1 MSSSSR
7 GMAWLIVVVW
17 FAWIYAAQEFFGRAE
32 VFGLATPDF
41 GMVLFVGL
49 LGAVKKEDVF
59 PLALLAALGRK
70 SFSVDPGI
78 AILSGFLAL
87 AWLAV
92 LLRNMV
98 ELQNPL
104 WRALLAAGG
113 AMGMAFWLEIV
124 RYARTGGS
132 LPDLEP
138 LLPLAFT
145 SGLGALALAS
155 FAIRLPGLTP
165 LRRKRSWQ

>member
-1 MSSSSR
+1 VKLAPR
-7 GMAWLIVVVW
+7 TTAWLLVIVW
-17 FAWIYAAQEFFGRAE
+17 FAWIYAAQEWLGRNE

-41 GMVLFVGL
+41 GMVLFAGL
-49 LGAVKKEDVF
+49 LGAVKKRDIF
-59 PLALLAALGRK
+59 PLALLAALSRK

-87 AWLAV
+87 AWAAV

-98 ELQNPL
+98 ELRNPL
-104 WRALLAAGG
+104 WRGVLAASG
-113 AMGMAFWLEIV
+113 AMGLALWLELV

-132 LPDLEP
+132 LPQFDP

-145 SGLGALALAS
+145 SGLAALALGG

-165 LRRKRSWQ
+165 LRRKSTW

>member
-1 MSSSSR
+1 MR
-7 GMAWLIVVVW
+7 VAPRTMAWLVAVVW
-17 FAWIYAAQEFFGRAE
+17 FAWIHATQEWLGRNE

-49 LGAVKKEDVF
+49 LGAVKKNDIF
-59 PLALLAALGRK
+59 PLALLAALSRK
-70 SFSVDPGI
+70 SFSVDPAL

-87 AWLAV
+87 AWLAL
-92 LLRNMV
+92 LLRQVV
-98 ELQNPL
+98 ELRSPL
-104 WRALLAAGG
+104 WRGVLAAVG
-113 AMGMAFWLEIV
+113 AMGLAFWLELA

-132 LPDLEP
+132 LPHLDP

-145 SGLGALALAS
+145 SGLGALAIGG

-165 LRRKRSWQ
+165 LRRRPSW